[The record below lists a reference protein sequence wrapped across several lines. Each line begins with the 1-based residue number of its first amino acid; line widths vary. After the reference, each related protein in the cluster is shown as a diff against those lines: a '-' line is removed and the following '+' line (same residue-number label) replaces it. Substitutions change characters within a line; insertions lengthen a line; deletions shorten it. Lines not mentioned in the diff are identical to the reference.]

1 MCPRSV
7 CICLHLLD
15 NHDLRS
21 LRTQLH
27 CPDFKPSRPGDDGFI
42 RALFRAQRWNIET
55 NSTPQHNTEN
65 DSNQTQQNIRSDR
78 RKWHQFPEWPL
89 SNRER
94 YRPPREYV
102 PRYPRPWTRDRGTTI
117 QEIPTQGDVCGGIR
131 NPTDNYQLVLTEI
144 LPGWRTRCGPE
155 FEWTRG
161 MRQGGALWRCSFTQA
176 TTQSLRRR
184 NKEDIVGVNLKAL
197 IFIVKMLVLLHADCK
212 SILAFCF
219 KRSHRHLLFVKFS

>member
-1 MCPRSV
+1 MTFALFGHSFIARISNHPVLEMTDSSV
-7 CICLHLLD
+7 HFFGLSGGTSRQILLH
-15 NHDLRS
+15 NT
-21 LRTQLH
+21 TQRMIQT
-27 CPDFKPSRPGDDGFI
+27 KPSKIYVQIG
-42 RALFRAQRWNIET
+42 
-55 NSTPQHNTEN
+55 EN
-65 DSNQTQQNIRSDR
+65 DISFQSDPFQIVKDIAR
-78 RKWHQFPEWPL
+78 LVNTFRDIPDLEHVTVGRLFK
-89 SNRER
+89 R
-94 YRPPREYV
+94 YRPR
-102 PRYPRPWTRDRGTTI
+102 
-117 QEIPTQGDVCGGIR
+117 GDVCGGIR

-212 SILAFCF
+212 SILAYCF
-219 KRSHRHLLFVKFS
+219 KRSDRHLLFVKFS